1 MATKDTGL
9 SKLTE
14 EQLEELR
21 QIFENERNKNTA
33 WENAK
38 KKIGGLDG
46 VYSFAK
52 SELVKLGIV
61 SEIESLGFTSVEQYR
76 RYTEEQDALP
86 PKEIDKQMGT
96 TKRCPLPVEGVYT
109 DIKGFGK
116 KAKYDRE
123 QLLKKANDVAKESR
137 KASLP
142 YIYKHGFA
150 MTYEQLTTLMET
162 YGFSMDSRIE
172 YFTDEKGKNRT
183 KTIEFFVDTMPPEE
197 RVPEREHEATGEAEE
212 YDLDRKT
219 DLYRCYKMSVTKKT
233 AEAMDELLES
243 LKEGVSFTKARK
255 SALYELIFASG
266 IASVQKKLK
275 KQELKFVFRQ
285 KTSSL
290 MKKTFSLE
298 DQKTDVI
305 RRGGK

>member
-1 MATKDTGL
+1 MARKETGL
-9 SKLTE
+9 RNLTE

-21 QIFENERNKNTA
+21 QIFKNEKNKNKA
-33 WENAK
+33 WEDAK

-52 SELVKLGIV
+52 SELVELGIV

-150 MTYEQLTTLMET
+150 MTYEQMTTLMVAN
-162 YGFSMDSRIE
+162 GFSMDSRIE
-172 YFTDEKGKNRT
+172 NYTDNKGKSHTR
-183 KTIEFFVDTMPPEE
+183 TIEFFVDTMPPEE
-197 RVPEREHEATGEAEE
+197 RVPEREATGEMTE
-212 YDLDRKT
+212 YNVDERRRGT
-219 DLYRCYKMSVTKKT
+219 YRLEFSVSGTTKEMFDK
-233 AEAMDELLES
+233 LLGDIS
-243 LKEGVSFTKARK
+243 LGVPINKPRK
-255 SALYELIFASG
+255 SSVFDLIVKKG
-266 IASVQKKLK
+266 IESVQESFDNKEIAFVYENKKVAIERMAFVK
-275 KQELKFVFRQ
+275 KE
-285 KTSSL
+285 
-290 MKKTFSLE
+290 
-298 DQKTDVI
+298 
-305 RRGGK
+305 